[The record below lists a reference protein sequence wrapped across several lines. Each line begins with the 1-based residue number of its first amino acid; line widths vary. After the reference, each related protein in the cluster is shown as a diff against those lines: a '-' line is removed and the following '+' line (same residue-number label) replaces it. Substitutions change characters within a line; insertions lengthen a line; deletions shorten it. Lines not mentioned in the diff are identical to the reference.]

1 VTDAFVDAHR
11 CHGHRRHAII
21 APQGFAVATA
31 MSVRFSSGEIDL
43 ADLAHSQEVI
53 Q

>member
-1 VTDAFVDAHR
+1 VIEALVDSYR
-11 CHGHRRHAII
+11 CHEPRRHAII
-21 APQGFAVATA
+21 APQVFAVATA
-31 MSVRFSSGEIDL
+31 VSVRFSSGEIDL